1 MESLLVR
8 LFEGGNTGL
17 SVGGS
22 ECGRGGG
29 GGGGGGGGS
38 LRKISLSHKERLLHF
53 IN

>member
-1 MESLLVR
+1 VESLLVR

-29 GGGGGGGGS
+29 GGGGS

>member
-29 GGGGGGGGS
+29 GGGS